1 MAPEPDD
8 GRRAVIEG
16 IVLLLALLALIL
28 IGVPVSYAFLAT
40 AAVYLL
46 SILELPAVTI
56 AQRVGT
62 GADSFALTAIPL
74 FLLAGSLMN
83 AGGITRRLIS
93 FANLLVGWLP
103 GGLGAVNIS
112 VSVFFAGI
120 SGSAVADASAVG
132 KAMIPGM
139 VQEGYPRSFAAGVTA
154 GSSIVGPIIPP
165 SIPII
170 VYGLASG
177 LPIGDLFLAG
187 VFPGLLFG
195 AVILVMTVVISVRRR
210 YPRMRGV
217 TWRQALTASRDAIAA
232 LVMPLIIVMGI
243 VSGIFTATESA
254 AIAAFYALL
263 LAVVFYREL
272 SWRDL
277 PKVFLET
284 AVLSAS
290 ILFIIALASAF
301 GWVLIRS
308 GFPQLLSGAL
318 ADSALG
324 VVWVLVF
331 INLALLVFGMFMES
345 NAAILVFTPL
355 LLPIAAA
362 VGIDPIHL
370 GIIIVFNLMIGLL
383 TPPVGMCLFVT
394 ASIARLP
401 VMTVARAAAPYMTA
415 AVAVLLVITYWPPLT
430 TWLPSQF

>member
-1 MAPEPDD
+1 
-8 GRRAVIEG
+8 VIEG
-16 IVLLLALLALIL
+16 LLLLGGLLLLIL
-28 IGVPVSYAFLAT
+28 IGVPVAYAFIAT
-40 AAVYLL
+40 ATVYLL
-46 SILELPAVTI
+46 FVLDLPIVTV

-93 FANLLVGWLP
+93 FANLLVGWMP
-103 GGLGAVNIS
+103 GGLGAVNIA

-139 VQEGYPRSFAAGVTA
+139 VQQGYPRAFAAGVTA

-177 LPIGDLFLAG
+177 LPIGALFLAG

-195 AVILVMTVVISVRRR
+195 VVILAMTVIISVRRKF
-210 YPRMRGV
+210 PRVTGV
-217 TWRQALTASRDAIAA
+217 TWRHWLTGIRDAVAA
-232 LVMPLIIVMGI
+232 LVMPLIIVLGI
-243 VSGIFTATESA
+243 VSGVFTATESA

-272 SWRDL
+272 SWRHI
-277 PKVFLET
+277 PRVFLET
-284 AVLSAS
+284 AVLSAA

-308 GFPQLLSGAL
+308 GFPQMLAQAL
-318 ADSALG
+318 ADSGIG
-324 VVWVLVF
+324 VVGVLVF
-331 INLALLVFGMFMES
+331 INVALLVFGMFMES

-355 LLPIAAA
+355 LLPIATELG
-362 VGIDPIHL
+362 VDPIHL

-394 ASIARLP
+394 ATIARLP
-401 VMTVARAAAPYMTA
+401 VMTVARAAGPYIAA
-415 AVAVLLVITYWPPLT
+415 AVLTLIAITYWPPLT
-430 TWLPSQF
+430 TWLPSQL

>member
-1 MAPEPDD
+1 M
-8 GRRAVIEG
+8 ITG
-16 IVLLLALLALIL
+16 ILLLVGLLVLIL
-28 IGVPVSYAFLAT
+28 VGVPVSYAFLAT

-46 SILELPAVTI
+46 FVLELPVVTV

-83 AGGITRRLIS
+83 AGGITRRLIN

-103 GGLGAVNIS
+103 GGLGAVNIA

-139 VQEGYPRSFAAGVTA
+139 VQQGYPRSFAAGVTA

-177 LPIGDLFLAG
+177 LPIGALFLAG

-195 AVILVMTVVISVRRR
+195 LVILIMTVLISLRRG
-210 YPRMRGV
+210 YPRMHRI
-217 TWRQALTASRDAIAA
+217 TWSHALTATRDAIAA
-232 LVMPLIIVMGI
+232 LIMPLIIVLGI

-263 LAVVFYREL
+263 LAAVFYREL
-272 SWRDL
+272 NWRDI

-284 AVLSAS
+284 AVLSAA

-308 GFPQLLSGAL
+308 GFPQVLSGAL
-318 ADSALG
+318 ANSGLG
-324 VVWVLVF
+324 VVGVLLL

-362 VGIDPIHL
+362 LDIDPIHL
-370 GIIIVFNLMIGLL
+370 GIIIVFNLMMGLL

-394 ASIARLP
+394 SSIARLP
-401 VMTVARAAAPYMTA
+401 VMTVARAAWPYLA
-415 AVAVLLVITYWPPLT
+415 SAVVTLIVITYWPPLT